1 MDILLHLILCS
12 LGLWGKEGRD
22 GRKISKG
29 FEAGM
34 NGAEMPFRVM
44 FWRMLKIFLLFP
56 HSDLCGEE
64 AETVFHGFL

>member
-12 LGLWGKEGRD
+12 LGFWGKEGGD

-34 NGAEMPFRVM
+34 NGAKMPFRVM
-44 FWRMLKIFLLFP
+44 FWRMINFFF
-56 HSDLCGEE
+56 
-64 AETVFHGFL
+64 TVSPF